1 MTESSLRG
9 LSMWQ
14 PWAGLLAQGI
24 KKFETRPWHTSW
36 KGDVAI
42 CSTKGGPSVSDAEAL
57 LQEMGLDLTDEQHAL
72 CGIRGCALAV
82 VRFGRIH
89 SSLEMTLSNLV
100 SRQELAM
107 GNYEPG
113 RYAWEVVQAELLRQQ
128 YAINGRQ
135 RLWRVGPEDAHQI
148 RNLLGPLGF

>member
-24 KKFETRPWHTSW
+24 KKFETRPWHMSW

-42 CSTKGGPSVSDAEAL
+42 CSTKGGPSPKAATEL
-57 LQEMGLDLTDEQHAL
+57 LRVMRLDLTEEQKLL
-72 CGIRGCALAV
+72 CSIRGVALAV
-82 VRFGRIH
+82 ARFGRIH
-89 SSLEMTLSNLV
+89 TSLEMWQSKLV

-113 RYAWEVVQAELLRQQ
+113 RYAWEVVQVELLRQQ

-135 RLWRVGPEDAHQI
+135 RLWRVSPEDARAI
-148 RNLLGPLGF
+148 CNLVGPLGF

>member
-1 MTESSLRG
+1 MTESDLRG

-14 PWAGLLAQGI
+14 PWAGLLAMGL

-42 CSTKGGPSVSDAEAL
+42 CSTKGGPSPTDAAAL
-57 LQEMGLDLTDEQHAL
+57 LQEMGLDLTEEQRLL
-72 CGIRGCALAV
+72 CGIRGTALAV
-82 VRFGRIH
+82 ARFGRIH
-89 SSLEMTLSNLV
+89 TSFEITQSRLV

-113 RYAWEVVQAELLRQQ
+113 RYAWAVESVELLRQQ

-135 RLWRVGPEDAHQI
+135 RLWRVSPEDALGI